1 MLIRIF
7 DAEAPRKAHLVGVH
21 GAGMRALTELLS
33 DLGWT
38 LTGSDQSEPES
49 TLQIGERQIRIHH
62 GHSSCHVS
70 PDTDVL
76 IFSPA
81 VVESNPERVA
91 AKELGIPAFSY
102 SQFLGELMRE
112 RTGIAVAGTH
122 GKTTTS
128 AILATILREAG
139 LEPSAAIGGE
149 VCQYDRSGWGGEG
162 SLFVA
167 ESCEY
172 RKHFLD
178 HSPKFAAI
186 LGIEPDHFDCY
197 PDWDSQLAAFAEFA
211 ARVPSDGVLV
221 IPADCPAAVEA
232 AAASQA
238 KIETVRV
245 ERVPSPLGGEGGRRP
260 DEEEVESKVGKPT
273 PVWAAPSPAL
283 RAPSPPR
290 GEGTNCDVNS
300 ESGSADWLA
309 LDLEQTATGFRFC
322 IEHRVKLFCQT
333 ELNVPGRH
341 NIENALAAVALAH
354 AAGADA
360 DSIAEALPKFAGVR
374 RRFEIVETAREFT
387 LVDDYAHH
395 PTAVKATLQ
404 TAREF
409 FGDRRILVAFQP
421 HQISRTR
428 ELMAEFADSFG
439 EADEVFL
446 VPIFVARESSDE
458 GEATLAELA
467 GKLTQNGV
475 SVRRLASLDRLKPSL
490 DDAAR
495 PDDVVL
501 ILGAGNIS
509 RIAHEFASG
518 KVCRDHA
525 G

>member
-1 MLIRIF
+1 MPIRFF
-7 DAEAPRKAHLVGVH
+7 DSESPLTAHLVGVR
-21 GAGMRALTELLS
+21 GAGMRALAELLS

-38 LTGSDQSEPES
+38 LTASDQSEPAS
-49 TLQIGERQIRIHH
+49 TLQIGERQIRIQH
-62 GHSSCHVS
+62 GHASSHVS

-81 VVESNPERVA
+81 VVESNPERIA
-91 AKELGIPAFSY
+91 AKVLGIPEFSY

-128 AILATILREAG
+128 AILATILRETG
-139 LEPSAAIGGE
+139 LSPSAAIGGE
-149 VCQYDRSGWGGEG
+149 VCQYGRSGWGGDG
-162 SLFVA
+162 PLFVA

-178 HSPKFAAI
+178 HSPRFATI
-186 LGIEPDHFDCY
+186 LGIEPDHFDCFSN
-197 PDWDSQLAAFAEFA
+197 WESQLAAFAEFA
-211 ARVPSDGVLV
+211 ARVPRDGLLV
-221 IPADCPAAVEA
+221 IPADSPAAREA

-245 ERVPSPLGGEGGRRP
+245 DASVPPSPL
-260 DEEEVESKVGKPT
+260 
-273 PVWAAPSPAL
+273 L
-283 RAPSPPR
+283 RQSRNQPKTRAKAS
-290 GEGTNCDVNS
+290 
-300 ESGSADWLA
+300 DWLA
-309 LDLEQTATGFRFC
+309 LDLEQTESGFQFR
-322 IEHRVKLFCQT
+322 IEHRSKPFCET
-333 ELNVPGRH
+333 ELRVPGRH
-341 NIENALAAVALAH
+341 NVENALAAVALAH

-360 DSIAEALPKFAGVR
+360 DSTAAALPKFAGVR
-374 RRFEIVETAREFT
+374 RRFEIVETGRDFT

-409 FGDRRILVAFQP
+409 FGGRRILVAFQP

-428 ELMAEFADSFG
+428 ELMTDFALSFSD
-439 EADEVFL
+439 ADQVFL
-446 VPIFVARESSDE
+446 APIFAARESSTE
-458 GEATLAELA
+458 GEATLGELA
-467 GKLTQNGV
+467 SRLTENGI
-475 SVRRLASLDRLKPSL
+475 SVCRVASLDRLKPSL

-518 KVCRDHA
+518 KVCRNHA

>member
-1 MLIRIF
+1 
-7 DAEAPRKAHLVGVH
+7 
-21 GAGMRALTELLS
+21 MRALVELLS
-33 DLGWT
+33 DFGWT
-38 LTGSDQSEPES
+38 LTGSDQSEPAH
-49 TLQIGERQIRIHH
+49 TRHIGERQIWIHQ
-62 GHSSCHVS
+62 GHSSSHVS
-70 PDTDVL
+70 PDTDIL

-81 VVESNPERVA
+81 VIESNPERVA
-91 AKELGIPAFSY
+91 AKEIGIPEFSY

-122 GKTTTS
+122 GKTTTT

-139 LEPSAAIGGE
+139 FDPSAAIGGE

-178 HSPKFAAI
+178 HSPEFATI

-197 PDWDSQLAAFAEFA
+197 PDWKSQLAAFAEFA
-211 ARVPSDGVLV
+211 ARVPRDGVLV
-221 IPADCPAAVEA
+221 IPADCPSSIEA
-232 AAASQA
+232 AEASPA
-238 KIETVRV
+238 KIETFRV
-245 ERVPSPLGGEGGRRP
+245 DRVPS
-260 DEEEVESKVGKPT
+260 
-273 PVWAAPSPAL
+273 AP
-283 RAPSPPR
+283 RE
-290 GEGTNCDVNS
+290 EGTILEDTS
-300 ESGSADWLA
+300 RSADWFA
-309 LDLEQTATGFRFC
+309 LDLEQTGSGFRFR
-322 IEHRVKLFCQT
+322 IEHCGELFCRT

-341 NIENALAAVALAH
+341 NVENALAAVALAH
-354 AAGADA
+354 AVGAA
-360 DSIAEALPKFAGVR
+360 AAAISEALPKFRGVR
-374 RRFEIVETAREFT
+374 RRFEIVETDRDFT

-409 FGDRRILVAFQP
+409 FGDRRIVCAFQP

-428 ELMAEFADSFG
+428 ELMSDFADSFA

-446 VPIFVARESSDE
+446 VPIFAARESSHE
-458 GEATLAELA
+458 GEATLVELA
-467 GKLTQNGV
+467 GRLTQNGI
-475 SVRRLASLDRLKPSL
+475 SIRRLASLDRLKPSL

-518 KVCRDHA
+518 KVPRDHA